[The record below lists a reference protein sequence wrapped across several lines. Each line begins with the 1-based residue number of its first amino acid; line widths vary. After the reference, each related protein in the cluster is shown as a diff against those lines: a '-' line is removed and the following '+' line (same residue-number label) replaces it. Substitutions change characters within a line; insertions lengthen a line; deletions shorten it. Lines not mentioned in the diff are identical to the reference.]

1 MNELN
6 QIILIIMMMINEGR
20 TLTKEQCIIIKNVLL
35 GGDNAMMAQALNP
48 VPNPGSGSE
57 KMEFI
62 YGLAGLASVCG
73 ASIPTVSRY
82 RERFE
87 PARVHFGGRRLVW
100 DRAKV
105 IEIAK
110 ECKW

>member
-1 MNELN
+1 MNDLN
-6 QIILIIMMMINEGR
+6 QIILIIMMMISEGR
-20 TLTKEQCIIIKNVLL
+20 TLTKDQCSIIKNILL
-35 GGDNAMMAQALNP
+35 GGDNAVTTSSLNP
-48 VPNPGSGSE
+48 VPNPNSGSE
-57 KMEFI
+57 RKEFI

-105 IEIAK
+105 IEIAR

>member
-6 QIILIIMMMINEGR
+6 QIILIFMMMINDGR
-20 TLTKEQCIIIKNVLL
+20 TLTKEQSSIIKNVLL
-35 GGDNAMMAQALNP
+35 GGDNTAMAQSLNP
-48 VPNPGSGSE
+48 IPNSGSGSE
-57 KMEFI
+57 RKEFI